1 MLLRS
6 GRRLVAQEEPGR
18 TASPRRRSR
27 ARSDRH
33 RLAGI
38 PDEILQ
44 QEILPRLPAKS
55 VLRCRAVCRSWRSLA
70 SDPAFLLDHH
80 RRQPALPLIR
90 SCRISDVSG
99 RGLESRLNAIH
110 LRSAKLGPS
119 FQFPFGG
126 SFAISAS
133 CDGLFVVFNYIICN
147 PATREWATLRQD
159 AKRIENLIALF
170 RHQPSGEFRVMYWR
184 NNSMELICRQEY
196 YMLTVGTNNSWR
208 VDCPLT
214 EVLAEEPSIFG
225 APVLLNGSLHIHWRR
240 QSGVHYH
247 RIRVFDT
254 VAETSRLMIPPP
266 VNPCHVMH
274 LLDLGGKLAASTSN
288 DGMTG
293 MSIFVLQDPEHDVWS
308 FQYRI
313 KLPVMEIRRFQEQGD
328 WWAKVVS
335 EEGDVLV
342 SCCGHLLQCDKKG
355 NLVAK
360 FKYDDDMPM
369 VIPHKFKESLIQHTF
384 FQKTKN
390 KN

>member
-6 GRRLVAQEEPGR
+6 GRRLAAQEEPGR
-18 TASPRRRSR
+18 TAPPRRRSR
-27 ARSDRH
+27 ARSDR
-33 RLAGI
+33 LAVI

-55 VLRCRAVCRSWRSLA
+55 VLRFRAVCRSWRSLA

-90 SCRISDVSG
+90 SCRISG
-99 RGLESRLNAIH
+99 RGLESGLNAIH

-119 FQFPFGG
+119 LQFPFRG
-126 SFAISAS
+126 SFGVAAS
-133 CDGLFVVFNYIICN
+133 CDGLFVVGSYIICN
-147 PATREWATLRQD
+147 PATREWAALRQD
-159 AKRIENLIALF
+159 RKPIENLFALF
-170 RHQPSGEFRVMYWR
+170 QHQPSGEIR
-184 NNSMELICRQEY
+184 EY
-196 YMLTVGTNNSWR
+196 YVLTVGTNNSWL

-240 QSGVHYH
+240 RSGLRYH

-254 VAETSRLMIPPP
+254 VAETSRQMTPPP
-266 VNPCHVMH
+266 VNPRHVMH
-274 LLDLGGKLAASTSN
+274 LLDLGGKLAASTSK
-288 DGMTG
+288 DGMTE
-293 MSIFVLQDPEHDVWS
+293 MSIFALQDPEHDVWA

-313 KLPVMEIRRFQEQGD
+313 KLPVMEIRRFQKQGD

-342 SCCGHLLQCDKKG
+342 SCYGHLLQYDKKG

-360 FKYDDDMPM
+360 FKYDDDMPV
-369 VIPHKFKESLIQHTF
+369 VIPHRFKESLIQHTF
-384 FQKTKN
+384 FQKTKK